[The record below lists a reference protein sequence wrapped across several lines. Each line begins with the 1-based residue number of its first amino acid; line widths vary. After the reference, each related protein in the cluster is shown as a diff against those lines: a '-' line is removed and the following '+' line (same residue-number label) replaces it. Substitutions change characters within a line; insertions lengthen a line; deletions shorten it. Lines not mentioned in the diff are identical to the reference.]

1 MVGGSKEH
9 NLIAGN
15 LYSRFRSHLRG
26 GSYSVF
32 MADMKVNV
40 KPICQNKNIFYY
52 PDVVVSCD
60 SDDKDRFSLN
70 YPCLIIEVLS
80 PSTDMTDKRDKLVNY
95 RDLESLQEYVL
106 VSQYEIKVE
115 IYRRDNQGNW
125 LMQTLGK
132 EDDLYLNSID
142 LTLTTAEIYED
153 VFKI

>member
-1 MVGGSKEH
+1 MPIPQKCILF
-9 NLIAGN
+9 NRKP
-15 LYSRFRSHLRG
+15 LY
-26 GSYSVF
+26 
-32 MADMKVNV
+32 
-40 KPICQNKNIFYY
+40 YY
-52 PDVVVSCD
+52 PDVVVTCD
-60 SDDKDRFSLN
+60 SDDKDRFSLS

-80 PSTDMTDKRDKLVNY
+80 PSTEITDKREKLINY
-95 RDLESLQEYVL
+95 RDLESLQEFVL

-153 VFKI
+153 VLKSNLKF